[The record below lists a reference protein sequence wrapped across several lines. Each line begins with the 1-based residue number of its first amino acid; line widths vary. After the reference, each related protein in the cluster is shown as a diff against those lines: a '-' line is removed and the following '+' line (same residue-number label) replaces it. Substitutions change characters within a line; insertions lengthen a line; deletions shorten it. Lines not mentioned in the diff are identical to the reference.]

1 MYKLILEMGWL
12 NIKRRKVRAWLIIVM
27 LSVCLGLMLS
37 LQGLYLGMV
46 NQMSNNMI
54 DTETGDIAIYAKSYR
69 LNRDLK
75 NSINNS
81 KEIFKY
87 LDNQEGVISYKSNV
101 IQEGTV
107 ATAKKTLMGRLVGIN
122 IEENK
127 ELKDLIISGEFGFGK
142 RDKKVIMGYR
152 LAKKLGIKI
161 GSRVVFSGQSLNN
174 EISSISLR
182 LNGIVKTNNPN
193 IDKVAIYIPIA
204 KSQIFTGIKGISK
217 ITIRLDEYAD
227 RDKILN
233 SLKKEFKDMDIKTW
247 SELAPAIAQMSV
259 MIDIFNSII
268 FGIVVFVVFI
278 GVSGVM
284 VVSVLE
290 RIREF
295 GMMMAIGVKY
305 KQIRQQLIFESLIL
319 SFGGFII
326 GSILGYMGLWYLR
339 KYGLDLSAFSEGL
352 EQFGMSSI
360 IYGDI
365 QISYFINALWAII
378 IAGLLAVTIPLIKL
392 KKMNPVEVIQGDA

>member
-12 NIKRRKVRAWLIIVM
+12 NIKRRKARAWLIIVM

-69 LNRDLK
+69 LNSDLK

-87 LDNQEGVISYKSNV
+87 LDNQEGIISYKGSV
-101 IQEGTV
+101 MQEGTV
-107 ATAKKTLMGRLVGIN
+107 ATAKKRLMGRLVGIN

-127 ELKDLIISGEFGFGK
+127 GLKDLMISGEFGFGK
-142 RDKKVIMGYR
+142 GDKKVIMGYR
-152 LAKKLGIKI
+152 LAKKLGI
-161 GSRVVFSGQSLNN
+161 GVGNRVVFSGQSLNN

-182 LNGIVKTNNPN
+182 LNGIIKTNNPN

-204 KSQIFTGIKGISK
+204 KSQIFTGIEGISK
-217 ITIRLDEYAD
+217 ITIKINENAD

-305 KQIRQQLIFESLIL
+305 KQIRQQLIFESLML

-326 GSILGYMGLWYLR
+326 GSILGYMGLWYLK

-365 QISYFINALWAII
+365 QISYFINAFWAII

-392 KKMNPVEVIQGDA
+392 KKMNPVEVIQGDV